1 MGDDVVE
8 KEQRRINLRSELD
21 LALLTTDSVW
31 GRNEVGEK
39 FREKTTKQKVFY
51 SPRMNEDGS
60 LIVGIDGKPVF
71 DVLTEEDVLWN
82 TLSFFTRDFRLGN
95 LSRWDG
101 SLEATEYYTN
111 LAGDFLHEGMKK
123 PFNIAVSR
131 VAAKLEL
138 SQSVGGFLRR
148 RMGTFSQ
155 EHINIDSEPQKASL
169 FGKARKEG

>member
-1 MGDDVVE
+1 MADGE
-8 KEQRRINLRSELD
+8 KDKRINLRSELD

-31 GRNEVGEK
+31 GRNEVSEK
-39 FREKTTKQKVFY
+39 FKDKTTKEKVFY
-51 SPRMNEDGS
+51 APRQNEDGS
-60 LIVGIDGKPVF
+60 VVFGPDGKVVF
-71 DVLTEEDVLWN
+71 DVFTEEDVMWN
-82 TLSFFTRDFRLGN
+82 TLGFFTRDFRLGN

-111 LAGDFLHEGMKK
+111 LAGDFLHVGMKT
-123 PFNIAVSR
+123 PFNIAISR

-155 EHINIDSEPQKASL
+155 EHINIEQDPAKASL
-169 FGKARKEG
+169 FGKARNGG